1 MDFAIET
8 HNLTKVFKKSNGF
21 FRRDGHGQSNSW
33 IRAVDGVNLT
43 VQAGSVLAILG
54 PNGAGKTTLL
64 RILAGLAL
72 PSAGHAK
79 IFGLDVAQGEARAK
93 GLVGL
98 SLGDDRSLYARLSG
112 RRNLEFFAALYGMS
126 PRDASQ
132 RIDELGNVLDIPLD
146 QSVQASSSGIRQ
158 RILIARALLHDPAVL
173 LLDEPTKSLDPA
185 SAQGLRGF
193 IRETLAGRLG
203 KTVFIATHNLAEAEL
218 LGDEIAIMKQGRI
231 RAYGTLDT
239 LRGIAGLATGDLED
253 VFHQL
258 TKERV

>member
-1 MDFAIET
+1 MGFAIET
-8 HNLTKVFKKSNGF
+8 HNLTKVFRKS
-21 FRRDGHGQSNSW
+21 RNSETV
-33 IRAVDGVNLT
+33 AVDGVSLT
-43 VQAGSVLAILG
+43 VPTGSVLVILG

-64 RILAGLAL
+64 RILAGLVL
-72 PSAGHAK
+72 PSAGKAK
-79 IFGLDVAQGEARAK
+79 ICGLDITQENGRAK
-93 GLVGL
+93 SLVGV

-112 RRNLEFFAALYGMS
+112 RQNLEFFAALHGMS
-126 PRDASQ
+126 RREAQQ
-132 RIDELGNVLDIPLD
+132 RIDELGNLLDIPLD
-146 QSVQASSSGIRQ
+146 QSVQVSSSGIRQ

-193 IRETLAGRLG
+193 IKETLADGLG
-203 KTVFIATHNLAEAEL
+203 KTVLIATHNLAEAES
-218 LGDEIAIMKQGRI
+218 LGDQIAIMKDGRI
-231 RAYGTLDT
+231 HGCGSLDT

>member
-1 MDFAIET
+1 VGIAVET
-8 HNLTKVFKKSNGF
+8 HNLTKVFKKS
-21 FRRDGHGQSNSW
+21 RNSETV
-33 IRAVDGVNLT
+33 AVDGVSLS

-54 PNGAGKTTLL
+54 PNGAGKTTLIRL
-64 RILAGLAL
+64 LAGLAL
-72 PSAGHAK
+72 PSAGDAK
-79 IFGLDVAQGEARAK
+79 ICGLDVVQGEARAK

-112 RRNLEFFAALYGMS
+112 RRNLEFFSALHGLS
-126 PRDASQ
+126 RHEARQ
-132 RIDELGNVLDIPLD
+132 HIDELGNVLEIPLD

-193 IRETLAGRLG
+193 IRERLARHLG
-203 KTVFIATHNLAEAEL
+203 KTVVIATHNLAEAES
-218 LGDEIAIMKQGRI
+218 LGDQIAIMKEGRI
-231 RAYGTLDT
+231 RGCGSLDT
-239 LRGIAGLATGDLED
+239 LRGTAGLATGTLED

-258 TKERV
+258 TKERQ

>member
-33 IRAVDGVNLT
+33 IRAIDEVNLT
-43 VQAGSVLAILG
+43 VQSGSVLAILG

-72 PSAGHAK
+72 PSSGDAR
-79 IFGLDVAQGEARAK
+79 ICGLDVIQEEGRAR
-93 GLVGL
+93 GLVGI

-112 RRNLEFFAALYGMS
+112 RRNLEFFAALHGLS
-126 PRDASQ
+126 RQEARQ
-132 RIDELGNVLDIPLD
+132 RIDELSNVLEIPLD
-146 QSVQASSSGIRQ
+146 QTVQASSSGIRQ
-158 RILIARALLHDPAVL
+158 RILIARALLHDPGVL

-185 SAQGLRGF
+185 SAQGLRAF
-193 IRETLAGRLG
+193 IRERLARHLG
-203 KTVFIATHNLAEAEL
+203 KTVVIATHNLAEAES

-231 RAYGTLDT
+231 RGCGTLDT
-239 LRGIAGLATGDLED
+239 LRGIAGLATGELED

-258 TKERV
+258 TKERQ

>member
-21 FRRDGHGQSNSW
+21 FRRPSQGQSNSW
-33 IRAVDGVNLT
+33 IRAVDEVNLT
-43 VQAGSVLAILG
+43 VQAGTVLAILG
-54 PNGAGKTTLL
+54 QNGAGKTTLL

-79 IFGLDVAQGEARAK
+79 IFGLDIAQGEARAK
-93 GLVGL
+93 GLVGV

-193 IRETLAGRLG
+193 IRERLAGQFS